1 MTQPAVGDER
11 LNALVEFAG
20 LLADEARRVT
30 TKYFRTP
37 VAAEI
42 KPDASPVSIADREVE
57 AVIRSMIEEAYPDH
71 GIFGEEEAPVRID
84 ARYVWVVD
92 PIDGTKSFLIGKPL
106 FGTLIG
112 LLRDGNP
119 VAGIIDH
126 PALDERWTGARGRAT
141 TFNGAPVLSRRCVD
155 ISQAWLT
162 ATSPAM
168 FKETQID
175 AFNRLAGACRYVRW
189 GADCMGYG
197 LLASGF
203 LDVVCE
209 ATMDP
214 HDYLAVVA
222 VVEGAGGMV
231 TDWTG
236 GPLGLEGDGTVL
248 ACGDPA
254 LHKLV
259 LKILNG

>member
-1 MTQPAVGDER
+1 MTQTAVGDER
-11 LNALVEFAG
+11 LNSLVEFAG

-57 AVIRSMIEEAYPDH
+57 AVIRGMIEEAYPDH

-84 ARYVWVVD
+84 ARHVWVID

-112 LLRDGNP
+112 LLRDGLP
-119 VAGIIDH
+119 VIGIIDH
-126 PALDERWTGARGRAT
+126 SALDERWTGARGQVT
-141 TFNGAPVLSRRCVD
+141 TFNGTPVLSRRCVD

-162 ATSPAM
+162 ATSPTM
-168 FKETQID
+168 FKEDQID

-214 HDYLAVVA
+214 HDYIAVVA
-222 VVEGAGGMV
+222 VIEGADGVV
-231 TDWTG
+231 TDWMG
-236 GPLGLEGDGTVL
+236 RPLGLEGDGTVL

-254 LHKLV
+254 LHRTALG
-259 LKILNG
+259 ILNG